1 MKQAYQ
7 KPYKELDED
16 LQSYVTQNNKTD
28 TDSNTTLL
36 NQFGLMK
43 INQQDKMPEK
53 QLSML
58 TIEDIATAFG
68 LNNEQFNSIK
78 NVKKGLG
85 NVIIIVT
92 DNKKHAKEIEE
103 ILRKGI
109 EELANKSFGGLIRI
123 SFLDSELI
131 ELSNDA
137 KDAFFQKMNKT
148 PSIGL
153 DSV

>member
-58 TIEDIATAFG
+58 TIEDISTAFG
-68 LNNEQFNSIK
+68 LNNE
-78 NVKKGLG
+78 
-85 NVIIIVT
+85 
-92 DNKKHAKEIEE
+92 
-103 ILRKGI
+103 
-109 EELANKSFGGLIRI
+109 
-123 SFLDSELI
+123 
-131 ELSNDA
+131 
-137 KDAFFQKMNKT
+137 
-148 PSIGL
+148 
-153 DSV
+153 